1 MFKDVEQ
8 KFIPAHV
15 ATTYPSSLASSGLS
29 KSFGKKSMF
38 LVFCSVFF
46 HFPALPSNCPP
57 QISCPNITLLMRSLT
72 SSWVRR
78 LSCPHDYSGASSSLW
93 TFCWSIS
100 LCVCV
105 CVCSVTQSCPTRCD
119 SMDCSMPGSSVHAI
133 LQARILE
140 WLPCPPPTWTKPITI
155 LFPALAGKFF
165 TTSATWETPSISLRH
180 KCF

>member
-15 ATTYPSSLASSGLS
+15 ATTYASSLASSGLS
-29 KSFGKKSMF
+29 KSFSKKSMF
-38 LVFCSVFF
+38 PVFCSVFF

-72 SSWVRR
+72 NSWVRR

-105 CVCSVTQSCPTRCD
+105 CAQSLSRVQLVVTLWTAACQDPLSMQSSRQEYWN
-119 SMDCSMPGSSVHAI
+119 
-133 LQARILE
+133 L
-140 WLPCPPPTWTKPITI
+140 LPCPPPTWTKPITL
-155 LFPALAGKFF
+155 LFPALAAKFF
-165 TTSATWETPSISLRH
+165 ITSATWETPSICLGH